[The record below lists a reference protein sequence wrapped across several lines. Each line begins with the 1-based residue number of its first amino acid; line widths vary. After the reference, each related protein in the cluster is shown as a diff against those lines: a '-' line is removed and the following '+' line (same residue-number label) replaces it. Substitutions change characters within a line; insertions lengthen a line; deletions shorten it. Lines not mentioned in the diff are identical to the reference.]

1 MRGITTRSRIPTDIF
16 KMVENSI
23 KESEDYPTE
32 SELWQNLP
40 RKIRSI
46 ELEDR

>member
-1 MRGITTRSRIPTDIF
+1 MRAITTRSDIPTDIF

-32 SELWQNLP
+32 SELWEF
-40 RKIRSI
+40 I
-46 ELEDR
+46 